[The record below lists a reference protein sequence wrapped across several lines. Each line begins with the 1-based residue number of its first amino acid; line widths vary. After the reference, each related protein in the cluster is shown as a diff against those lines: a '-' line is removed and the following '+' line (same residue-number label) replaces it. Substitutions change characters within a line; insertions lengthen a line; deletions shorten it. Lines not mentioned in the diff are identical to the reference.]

1 MRVSGKAAFYAFFAG
16 IFLIQLMSLPRP
28 VLADGESSSP
38 SPPFQFIYIDANVG
52 GSSGGHSALR
62 INNTV
67 YHFQYFPDGLFKLVR
82 ERWPYFRYIYNDLE
96 NRTLYVAHIHIENGD
111 LQMLQEHL
119 DRYYLIQEAH
129 MSRLGELSADTQLLN
144 DLSRGHF
151 QMSVNGAGLFSFDS
165 PSDDVSAQLRSAVID
180 TYGEKYL
187 ERTMETLDREL
198 SKIPLIVSTVEPINI
213 NNDVYP
219 LPVKSLSRK
228 YDENRLKRTALLVLD
243 RALSVRKV
251 ELTDMDHF
259 VRPGD
264 RRGLTK
270 NERDNLSAYAEILM
284 ASVIHLPTSSRPD
297 WGYPLLLA
305 NARYQAVMWSLKR
318 NRLCL
323 LDPFPESAKSV
334 FPKTLEENPT
344 VTARLA
350 DRAWRKYWDIR
361 RSAFAGPSL
370 DEGALDEVA
379 LDERAYNRLEES
391 AGRFAELE
399 KGRLTG
405 NSIRVAYGRLIP
417 SRSGM
422 TPLPAPNLSPQTI
435 NQSLSEARLSRDV
448 YNDQLKRCY
457 PYNLINYN
465 CATELIRNINAPF
478 QSQNRVTEALGGEI
492 VPGKDFGFIP
502 FHLFGLVNDRFRVT
516 EVDVLPGYR
525 KRMLLRTAQNE
536 PENSSLYF
544 RECNTLTSTLYP
556 GVEGDTP
563 FLLFTDDVVWI
574 RPVYGAINGAYG
586 LIAAALGIFTLPLD
600 GGDLSLAGLK
610 GTLYSLPELFFFN
623 IRKGS
628 FNYVDDPADSETETL
643 ERSAPAFDRHVSP

>member
-1 MRVSGKAAFYAFFAG
+1 MRVSRKSAFYAFFIG
-16 IFLIQLMSLPRP
+16 IFLIQLMSLPRS
-28 VLADGESSSP
+28 VLAEGESSSP

-62 INNTV
+62 INNTI
-67 YHFQYFPDGLFKLVR
+67 YHFQYFPEGLFKLVR

-96 NRTLYVAHIHIENGD
+96 NRTLYVAHIHIENRD
-111 LQMLQEHL
+111 LQRLQEYL

-129 MSRLGELSADTQLLN
+129 IARLDELSADTKLLN

-151 QMSVNGAGLFSFDS
+151 QMSLNGAGLFSFDI
-165 PSDDVSAQLRSAVID
+165 PSDEVSTQLRSAVIG
-180 TYGEKYL
+180 TYGKNYL
-187 ERTMETLDREL
+187 KCAIETLDWEL
-198 SKIPLIVSTVEPINI
+198 SKIPLIVSSLEPIDI
-213 NNDVYP
+213 RSGVYP
-219 LPVKSLSRK
+219 PPIASLSRK
-228 YDENRLKRTALLVLD
+228 YTENRLKWTALNVLD
-243 RALSVRKV
+243 RALPVREI

-259 VRPGD
+259 IRPGD
-264 RRGLTK
+264 LRGLTK
-270 NERDNLSAYAEILM
+270 NERNKLSAYAETLKS
-284 ASVIHLPTSSRPD
+284 SVIHLPASSRPD

-318 NRLCL
+318 NRLYL

-334 FPKTLEENPT
+334 SPQTLEEDPT

-361 RSAFAGPSL
+361 RSAFASQSL
-370 DEGALDEVA
+370 DEPALN
-379 LDERAYNRLEES
+379 ERAYNRLEEG

-405 NSIRVAYGRLIP
+405 NTIRVAYGRLIP
-417 SRSGM
+417 SRPGM
-422 TPLPAPNLSPQTI
+422 TPLPVPNLSQQTI
-435 NQSLSEARLSRDV
+435 NQSLSDAHLNQNI
-448 YNDQLKRCY
+448 YNDQLKGCY

-478 QSQNRVTEALGGEI
+478 RSQKRVTGALGGEI

-502 FHLFGLVNDRFRVT
+502 FRLFDLVKDRFQVT
-516 EVDVLPGYR
+516 KVDVLPGYR
-525 KRMLLRTAQNE
+525 KRLLLRTAKNE
-536 PENSSLYF
+536 PENMGLYF
-544 RECNTLTSTLYP
+544 RECNTLTSTLYH
-556 GVEGDTP
+556 GAAGDTP
-563 FLLFTDDVVWI
+563 FLFFTDDVVWI
-574 RPVYGAINGAYG
+574 RPVYGAINGTYG
-586 LIAAALGIFTLPLD
+586 LIAAVLGIFTLPLD
-600 GGDLSLAGLK
+600 GGGLSLAGLK

-643 ERSAPAFDRHVSP
+643 ERSAPAFDRHVYP

>member
-1 MRVSGKAAFYAFFAG
+1 MRVSRESAFYAFFIG

-28 VLADGESSSP
+28 VLAEGGASSP

-96 NRTLYVAHIHIENGD
+96 NRTLYVAHIHIENRD
-111 LQMLQEHL
+111 LQTLQEYL

-165 PSDDVSAQLRSAVID
+165 PSDEVSTPLRSAVID
-180 TYGEKYL
+180 TYEEKYL

-198 SKIPLIVSTVEPINI
+198 SKIPLVVSSVEPINI

-219 LPVKSLSRK
+219 SPLKSLSKK
-228 YDENRLKRTALLVLD
+228 YAENRLKRTALWVLD
-243 RALSVRKV
+243 QALPVRKI
-251 ELTDMDHF
+251 ELTDMGHF
-259 VRPGD
+259 IRPGN

-270 NERDNLSAYAEILM
+270 NERNKLSAYAETLKS
-284 ASVIHLPTSSRPD
+284 SVIHLPASSRPD

-334 FPKTLEENPT
+334 SPKTLEEDPT
-344 VTARLA
+344 VTERLA

-370 DEGALDEVA
+370 DE
-379 LDERAYNRLEES
+379 RAYNRLEEG

-405 NSIRVAYGRLIP
+405 NTIRVAYGRLIP

-422 TPLPAPNLSPQTI
+422 TPLPAPNLSRQTI
-435 NQSLSEARLSRDV
+435 NQSLSQARLNRDI
-448 YNDQLKRCY
+448 YNDQLKRSY

-465 CATELIRNINAPF
+465 CATELIQNINAPF
-478 QSQNRVTEALGGEI
+478 QSQERITEALGG
-492 VPGKDFGFIP
+492 G
-502 FHLFGLVNDRFRVT
+502 NR
-516 EVDVLPGYR
+516 
-525 KRMLLRTAQNE
+525 
-536 PENSSLYF
+536 
-544 RECNTLTSTLYP
+544 
-556 GVEGDTP
+556 
-563 FLLFTDDVVWI
+563 
-574 RPVYGAINGAYG
+574 
-586 LIAAALGIFTLPLD
+586 
-600 GGDLSLAGLK
+600 AG
-610 GTLYSLPELFFFN
+610 
-623 IRKGS
+623 
-628 FNYVDDPADSETETL
+628 
-643 ERSAPAFDRHVSP
+643 

>member
-1 MRVSGKAAFYAFFAG
+1 MPVSRKSVFHASFIGFILILQ
-16 IFLIQLMSLPRP
+16 IFLLWPIPAEGTPL
-28 VLADGESSSP
+28 SP

-96 NRTLYVAHIHIENGD
+96 NRTLYVAHIHIANRD
-111 LQMLQEHL
+111 LQTLQEYL

-129 MSRLGELSADTQLLN
+129 MARLGELSSDTRLLN

-151 QMSVNGAGLFSFDS
+151 QMSLNGAGLFSFDS
-165 PSDDVSAQLRSAVID
+165 PSDEVSTQLRSAVIN
-180 TYGEKYL
+180 TYGENYL

-198 SKIPLIVSTVEPINI
+198 SKIPLVISSVEPMNI

-219 LPVKSLSRK
+219 PPVKSLSRK
-228 YDENRLKRTALLVLD
+228 YAENRLKWTALNVLD
-243 RALSVRKV
+243 RALPVRKV

-259 VRPGD
+259 IRPGD

-270 NERDNLSAYAEILM
+270 NERNKLSAYAEILK

-305 NARYQAVMWSLKR
+305 DARYQAVMWSLKR
-318 NRLCL
+318 NKLYL

-334 FPKTLEENPT
+334 SPKTLEENPNIT
-344 VTARLA
+344 TKLA

-361 RSAFAGPSL
+361 RSVFAGQSL
-370 DEGALDEVA
+370 V
-379 LDERAYNRLEES
+379 ERALNERTYNRLEEG

-405 NSIRVAYGRLIP
+405 NTIRVAYGRLIP
-417 SRSGM
+417 SRSSM
-422 TPLPAPNLSPQTI
+422 TPLPAPNLSQQAI
-435 NQSLSEARLSRDV
+435 NQSLSEAHLNQDI

-478 QSQNRVTEALGGEI
+478 QSQKRVTGALGGEI

-502 FHLFGLVNDRFRVT
+502 FRLFALVKDRFQVT
-516 EVDVLPGYR
+516 KVDVLPGYR

-536 PENSSLYF
+536 PENTSLYF

-563 FLLFTDDVVWI
+563 FLFFTDDVVWI

-586 LIAAALGIFTLPLD
+586 LITAALGIFTLPLD

-643 ERSAPAFDRHVSP
+643 ERSAPAFDRHVYP

>member
-1 MRVSGKAAFYAFFAG
+1 MRVSRKSVLHAFFVG
-16 IFLIQLMSLPRP
+16 IFLIQQISLPWP
-28 VLADGESSSP
+28 VLAGGESSP
-38 SPPFQFIYIDANVG
+38 PLPPFQFIYIDANVG

-62 INNTV
+62 INNTI

-96 NRTLYVAHIHIENGD
+96 NRTLYVAHIHIENRD
-111 LQMLQEHL
+111 LQRLQEYL

-129 MSRLGELSADTQLLN
+129 MARLGELSADTKLLN
-144 DLSRGHF
+144 DLSRGRF
-151 QMSVNGAGLFSFDS
+151 QMSVNGAGLFSFDT
-165 PSDDVSAQLRSAVID
+165 PPNEIGTQLRSAVID
-180 TYGEKYL
+180 TYGENYL
-187 ERTMETLDREL
+187 KCAMETLDREL
-198 SKIPLIVSTVEPINI
+198 SKIPLVVSSVEPINI

-219 LPVKSLSRK
+219 PPVKSISKK
-228 YDENRLKRTALLVLD
+228 YAENRLKRTALWVLD
-243 RALSVRKV
+243 RALPVRKI

-259 VRPGD
+259 IRPGD
-264 RRGLTK
+264 RKGLTK
-270 NERDNLSAYAEILM
+270 NERNKLSDYAETLK

-305 NARYQAVMWSLKR
+305 NARYQAVMWSLKQ
-318 NRLCL
+318 NRLYL

-334 FPKTLEENPT
+334 SPQTLEENPT

-361 RSAFAGPSL
+361 RSAFAGQSL
-370 DEGALDEVA
+370 DEPALN
-379 LDERAYNRLEES
+379 ERAYNRLEEG

-405 NSIRVAYGRLIP
+405 NTIRVAYGRLIP
-417 SRSGM
+417 SRPGM
-422 TPLPAPNLSPQTI
+422 TPLPAPSLPQQPI
-435 NQSLSEARLSRDV
+435 NQSLGEAHLNQNI

-478 QSQNRVTEALGGEI
+478 RSQRRVTGALGGEI

-502 FHLFGLVNDRFRVT
+502 FRLFDLVKDRFRVT
-516 EVDVLPGYR
+516 KVDVLPGYR
-525 KRMLLRTAQNE
+525 KRLLRRTAQNE
-536 PENSSLYF
+536 PENTGLYF
-544 RECNTLTSTLYP
+544 RECNTLTSTLYH
-556 GVEGDTP
+556 GAAGDTP
-563 FLLFTDDVVWI
+563 FLFFTDDVVWI

-586 LIAAALGIFTLPLD
+586 LVTAALGIFTLPLD

-643 ERSAPAFDRHVSP
+643 ERSAPAFDRHVYP

>member
-1 MRVSGKAAFYAFFAG
+1 M
-16 IFLIQLMSLPRP
+16 
-28 VLADGESSSP
+28 
-38 SPPFQFIYIDANVG
+38 G

-96 NRTLYVAHIHIENGD
+96 NRTLYVAHIHIENRD
-111 LQMLQEHL
+111 LQTLQEHL
-119 DRYYLIQEAH
+119 DRYYLIQKAH

-151 QMSVNGAGLFSFDS
+151 RMSVNGAGLFSFDS
-165 PSDDVSAQLRSAVID
+165 PSDEISTQLRSAVID

-187 ERTMETLDREL
+187 ERTMETLDRDL
-198 SKIPLIVSTVEPINI
+198 SKIPLVVSSVEPINI
-213 NNDVYP
+213 NHDVYP
-219 LPVKSLSRK
+219 PPVKSLSK
-228 YDENRLKRTALLVLD
+228 EYAENRLKRTALWALD
-243 RALSVRKV
+243 RALPVRET
-251 ELTDMDHF
+251 ELTDMNHF
-259 VRPGD
+259 IRPGD
-264 RRGLTK
+264 RKGLTK
-270 NERDNLSAYAEILM
+270 NERNKLSAYAETLKS
-284 ASVIHLPTSSRPD
+284 SVIHLPASSRPD

-318 NRLCL
+318 NRLYL
-323 LDPFPESAKSV
+323 LDPFSESAKSV
-334 FPKTLEENPT
+334 PPQTFEEDPT
-344 VTARLA
+344 VTAKLA
-350 DRAWRKYWDIR
+350 DRAWRKYRDIS
-361 RSAFAGPSL
+361 RSTFAGQSVDKRAP
-370 DEGALDEVA
+370 
-379 LDERAYNRLEES
+379 DERTYNRLEEG

-405 NSIRVAYGRLIP
+405 DTIRVAYGRLIP

-422 TPLPAPNLSPQTI
+422 TPLPAPNLSRQTI
-435 NQSLSEARLSRDV
+435 NQSLSKARLNRDI

-457 PYNLINYN
+457 PYNLINTN

-478 QSQNRVTEALGGEI
+478 QSQKRATKALGRI

-502 FHLFGLVNDRFRVT
+502 FRLFGLVKERFRIT
-516 EVDVLPGYR
+516 KVDVFPGYR
-525 KRMLLRTAQNE
+525 KRMLLHAAQNE
-536 PENSSLYF
+536 PENTSLYF

-556 GVEGDTP
+556 GVAGDTP
-563 FLLFTDDVVWI
+563 FLFFTDDVVWI

-643 ERSAPAFDRHVSP
+643 ERSAPAFDRHVYP

>member
-1 MRVSGKAAFYAFFAG
+1 MRVSGKSAFYAFFAG

-96 NRTLYVAHIHIENGD
+96 NRTLYVAHIHIENRD
-111 LQMLQEHL
+111 LQTLQEHL
-119 DRYYLIQEAH
+119 DRYYLIQKAH

-165 PSDDVSAQLRSAVID
+165 PADEVSTRLRSAVID
-180 TYGEKYL
+180 TYGETYL
-187 ERTMETLDREL
+187 ERTMKTLDREL
-198 SKIPLIVSTVEPINI
+198 SKIPLVVSSVEPINI

-219 LPVKSLSRK
+219 PPLKSLSKK
-228 YDENRLKRTALLVLD
+228 YTENRLKRTALRVLD
-243 RALSVRKV
+243 RALPVRKI
-251 ELTDMDHF
+251 EMTDMGHF
-259 VRPGD
+259 IRPGD
-264 RRGLTK
+264 PRGLTK
-270 NERDNLSAYAEILM
+270 NERNKLSAYAETLKS
-284 ASVIHLPTSSRPD
+284 SVIHLPASNRPD

-318 NRLCL
+318 NRLYL
-323 LDPFPESAKSV
+323 LDPFPGSAKSV
-334 FPKTLEENPT
+334 SPKTLEEDPT

-361 RSAFAGPSL
+361 RSTFAGPSL
-370 DEGALDEVA
+370 DERA
-379 LDERAYNRLEES
+379 LDERTYNRLEEG

-405 NSIRVAYGRLIP
+405 NTIRVAYGRLIP
-417 SRSGM
+417 SRSGI
-422 TPLPAPNLSPQTI
+422 TPLPAPNLSRQTI
-435 NQSLSEARLSRDV
+435 NQSLSEARLNRDI
-448 YNDQLKRCY
+448 YKDQLKRSY

-465 CATELIRNINAPF
+465 CATELIQNINAPF
-478 QSQNRVTEALGGEI
+478 QSQERITEALGGGI
-492 VPGKDFGFIP
+492 VPGEEFGFIP
-502 FHLFGLVNDRFRVT
+502 FRLFGLVKDRFRVT

-525 KRMLLRTAQNE
+525 KRMLLRAAQNE
-536 PENSSLYF
+536 PENTNLYF
-544 RECNTLTSTLYP
+544 RECNTLTSTLYT

-563 FLLFTDDVVWI
+563 FLFFTDDVVWI

-643 ERSAPAFDRHVSP
+643 ERSAPAFDRHVYP

>member
-1 MRVSGKAAFYAFFAG
+1 MHVSRKSAFYALFIG
-16 IFLIQLMSLPRP
+16 IFLIQLISLPWS
-28 VLADGESSSP
+28 VLAKGASSSS

-62 INNTV
+62 INNTI

-82 ERWPYFRYIYNDLE
+82 ERWPYFRYVYNDLE
-96 NRTLYVAHIHIENGD
+96 NRTLYVAHIHIENRD
-111 LQMLQEHL
+111 LETLQAYL

-129 MSRLGELSADTQLLN
+129 MSRLGELSADTNLLK
-144 DLSRGHF
+144 DLNRGHF
-151 QMSVNGAGLFSFDS
+151 QMSVSGAGLFSFDR
-165 PSDDVSAQLRSAVID
+165 PPDEVSTQLRSAVID
-180 TYGEKYL
+180 AHGKKYL
-187 ERTMETLDREL
+187 ERAMETLDRDL
-198 SKIPLIVSTVEPINI
+198 SKIPLLPPRVEPIHI
-213 NNDVYP
+213 NHDVYP
-219 LPVKSLSRK
+219 PPVKSLSKK
-228 YDENRLKRTALLVLD
+228 YAENRLKRTALRVLD
-243 RALSVRKV
+243 RALPIRKI

-259 VRPGD
+259 LRPGD

-270 NERDNLSAYAEILM
+270 NERNKLSVYAEILKS
-284 ASVIHLPTSSRPD
+284 SVKQLPASSRPD

-334 FPKTLEENPT
+334 SPKTLAEDPT

-361 RSAFAGPSL
+361 RSAFSSQSL
-370 DEGALDEVA
+370 DESV
-379 LDERAYNRLEES
+379 LDERAYNRLEEG

-405 NSIRVAYGRLIP
+405 NTIRVAYGRLIP

-422 TPLPAPNLSPQTI
+422 TPLPAPNLSQQVI
-435 NQSLSEARLSRDV
+435 NQSLSEAHLNQGR

-465 CATELIRNINAPF
+465 CATELIRNINVPF
-478 QSQNRVTEALGGEI
+478 QSQNRVIEALGGGI
-492 VPGKDFGFIP
+492 VPGEDFAFIP
-502 FHLFGLVNDRFRVT
+502 FRLFDLVKDRFQITKV
-516 EVDVLPGYR
+516 EVLPGYR

-536 PENSSLYF
+536 PENTSLYF
-544 RECNTLTSTLYP
+544 RECNTLTSTLYH
-556 GVEGDTP
+556 GVAGDTP
-563 FLLFTDDVVWI
+563 FLFFTDDVVWI

-586 LIAAALGIFTLPLD
+586 LIAAALGVFTLPLD

-628 FNYVDDPADSETETL
+628 FNYVDDPADSEAETL
-643 ERSAPAFDRHVSP
+643 ERSAPAFDRHVYP